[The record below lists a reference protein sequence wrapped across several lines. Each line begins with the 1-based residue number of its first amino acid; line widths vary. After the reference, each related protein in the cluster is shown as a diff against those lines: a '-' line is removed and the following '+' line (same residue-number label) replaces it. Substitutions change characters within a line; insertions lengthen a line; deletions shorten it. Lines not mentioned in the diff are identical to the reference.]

1 MLHLHNYKTH
11 KHPSPMAT
19 TSTVPTA
26 ASLLAILNNP
36 ERVSEQD
43 IKQAKKDLKR
53 CYPQMWAVWQEHN
66 G

>member
-1 MLHLHNYKTH
+1 
-11 KHPSPMAT
+11 MAT